1 VGRVAL
7 GSNPA
12 LIDHPALIEKWK
24 LVVSIRFGALASDQC
39 AAAPRPLVNRGA
51 ESALSIEGDKAMTS
65 VTHPTLHDTPIRIDA
80 QGQRRESDSMGSID
94 VPADRYWGA
103 QTQRSLVHFSIG
115 DDRMP
120 KRVYHAYGYVKKA
133 AALVN
138 AAAGRLPEWKAEA
151 IVRAA
156 DEAIAGKLDDHF
168 PLYVWQTG
176 SGTQSNMNVNEVL
189 SNRAIQLLGGEIGSK
204 APVHPNDDVNM
215 GQSSNDTFPTAMH
228 IAAVLE
234 LEEHGLPRAEALAA
248 AIEAKAKEWKDV
260 VKTGRTHLQ
269 DAVPLTVGQE
279 WSGYAQQLRDAL
291 ARIRAS
297 ESGLFELAA
306 GGTAVGTGLNA
317 PAGFSREIAA
327 RIAELT
333 GRPFVTAPNKFA
345 AEGSLDAMVAA
356 MAALRGLAVALMKL
370 ANDMRWLASGPRCG
384 LGELLLPENEPG
396 SSIMPGKVN
405 PTQCEAM
412 VMVCIQVIGEDNAV
426 AFAGSQ
432 GNFELNA
439 MRPIII
445 NNVLHTARILG
456 DACEKFRQ
464 FSVEGTRLNRERIDE
479 MVDRSL
485 MLVTALSPVIGYDKA
500 SAIAH
505 KANDEGLTL
514 KEAAL
519 KSGSIDAKRFDEI
532 VDPAKMVGH
541 GVAGA

>member
-1 VGRVAL
+1 VAGAPHL
-7 GSNPA
+7 SFKEIVMDNHM
-12 LIDHPALIEKWK
+12 HPVLRDEPIGIEATGM
-24 LVVSIRFGALASDQC
+24 RH
-39 AAAPRPLVNRGA
+39 
-51 ESALSIEGDKAMTS
+51 ET
-65 VTHPTLHDTPIRIDA
+65 
-80 QGQRRESDSMGSID
+80 DSMGGID

-103 QTQRSLVHFSIG
+103 QTERSLVHFSIG

-138 AAAGRLPEWKAEA
+138 ATAGRLPQWKAEA
-151 IVRAA
+151 IVHAA
-156 DEAIAGKLDDHF
+156 DEAIAGKLDAHF

-176 SGTQSNMNVNEVL
+176 SGTQSNMNINEVL
-189 SNRAIQLLGGEIGSK
+189 SNRAIQLLGGTIGSK
-204 APVHPNDDVNM
+204 SPVHPNDDVNM

-228 IAAVLE
+228 IAALLE
-234 LEEHGLPRAEALAA
+234 LEDHLLPLAEALAV
-248 AIEAKAKEWKDV
+248 AIETKSKDWQDV
-260 VKTGRTHLQ
+260 VKIGRTHLQ

-279 WSGYAQQLRDAL
+279 WSGWAQQIRDAL
-291 ARIRAS
+291 ARIRGS

-317 PAGFSREIAA
+317 PPNFSREIATK
-327 RIAELT
+327 IAELT
-333 GRPFVTAPNKFA
+333 GHPFVTAPNKFA
-345 AEGSLDAMVAA
+345 AQGSLDAMVAA
-356 MAALRGLAVALMKL
+356 MAALRGLAVALMKI

-384 LGELLLPENEPG
+384 LGELVLPENEPG

-412 VMVCIQVIGEDNAV
+412 VMVCIQVVGEDNAV

-445 NNVLHTARILG
+445 NNFLHSARILG
-456 DACEKFRQ
+456 DACEKLRQ
-464 FSVEGTRLNRERIDE
+464 FSVEGTQLNRKRIDE
-479 MVDRSL
+479 MLGRSL

-505 KANDEGLTL
+505 AANDEDLTL
-514 KEAAL
+514 KAAAL
-519 KSGSIDAKRFDEI
+519 KSGFIDQQRFDEI
-532 VDPAKMVGH
+532 VDPKKMVGH
-541 GVAGA
+541 DVIGS

>member
-1 VGRVAL
+1 M
-7 GSNPA
+7 N
-12 LIDHPALIEKWK
+12 E
-24 LVVSIRFGALASDQC
+24 
-39 AAAPRPLVNRGA
+39 AATPNLLDIPIGI
-51 ESALSIEGDKAMTS
+51 SAAGKRHET
-65 VTHPTLHDTPIRIDA
+65 
-80 QGQRRESDSMGSID
+80 DSMGGID

-103 QTQRSLVHFSIG
+103 QTERSLVHFSIG
-115 DDRMP
+115 NDRMP

-138 AAAGRLPEWKAEA
+138 AAAGRLPQWIKDA
-151 IVRAA
+151 VTRAA
-156 DEAIAGKLDDHF
+156 DEAIAGKLDEHF

-189 SNRAIQLLGGEIGSK
+189 SNRAIQLLGGKIGSK
-204 APVHPNDDVNM
+204 SPVHPNDDVNM
-215 GQSSNDTFPTAMH
+215 GQSSNDSFPTAMH

-234 LEEHGLPRAEALAA
+234 LEDHLLPHAKALADS
-248 AIEAKAKEWKDV
+248 IEAKAKEWSDV

-279 WSGYAQQLRDAL
+279 WSGYARQIRDAL
-291 ARIRAS
+291 ERIRVS
-297 ESGLFELAA
+297 EEGLYELAA

-317 PAGFSREIAA
+317 PAGFSQEIASK
-327 RIAELT
+327 IAELT
-333 GRPFVTAPNKFA
+333 GHPFVTAPNKFA
-345 AEGSLDAMVAA
+345 AQGSLDGMVAA
-356 MAALRGLAVALMKL
+356 MAALRGLAVALMKV

-384 LGELLLPENEPG
+384 LGELVLPENEPG

-439 MRPIII
+439 MRPVII
-445 NNVLHTARILG
+445 NNFIHSARILG
-456 DACEKFRQ
+456 DACDKFRR
-464 FSVEGTRLNRERIDE
+464 FSVEGTRLNRKRIDE
-479 MVDRSL
+479 AVGRSL

-505 KANDEGLTL
+505 KANDDDLTL
-514 KEAAL
+514 REAAL
-519 KSGSIDAKRFDEI
+519 QSGYIDAKRFDEI
-532 VDPAKMVGH
+532 VDPKKMTGH
-541 GVAGA
+541 GLAGA

>member
-1 VGRVAL
+1 MAKG
-7 GSNPA
+7 
-12 LIDHPALIEKWK
+12 
-24 LVVSIRFGALASDQC
+24 
-39 AAAPRPLVNRGA
+39 
-51 ESALSIEGDKAMTS
+51 
-65 VTHPTLHDTPIRIDA
+65 HPTLRDIPIGIDA
-80 QGQRRESDSMGSID
+80 KGARRETDSMGAIE

-120 KRVYHAYGYVKKA
+120 KRLYHAYGYVKKA

-138 AAAGRLPEWKAEA
+138 AAAGRLPQWKAEA
-151 IVRAA
+151 VIRAA
-156 DEAIAGKLDDHF
+156 DETIAGKLDGHF

-234 LEEHGLPRAEALAA
+234 LEEHLLPHAEALAA
-248 AIEAKAKEWKDV
+248 AIEAKAREWRDV

-279 WSGYAQQLRDAL
+279 WSGYAQQMRDAL

-297 ESGLFELAA
+297 EAGLFELAA

-317 PAGFSREIAA
+317 PPHFSRDIAAEIAA
-327 RIAELT
+327 LT

-345 AEGSLDAMVAA
+345 AQGSLDAMVAA
-356 MAALRGLAVALMKL
+356 MAALRGLAVALMKI

-412 VMVCIQVIGEDNAV
+412 VMVCIAVIGEDNAV

-432 GNFELNA
+432 GNFELNV
-439 MRPIII
+439 MRPIVI
-445 NNVLHTARILG
+445 NNFLHSARVLG
-456 DACEKFRQ
+456 DAADKLRR
-464 FSVEGTRLNRERIDE
+464 FSVEGTRLNRPRIEE
-479 MVDRSL
+479 MLGRSL

-519 KSGSIDAKRFDEI
+519 QSGYIDEKQFDAI
-532 VDPAKMVGH
+532 VDPLEMVGH